1 MNYNVKEGRKLLN
14 PTQGKLFQEMC
25 PRNGTIP
32 LTKLQVKMAKY
43 LDEEKEQK
51 WGKFLLVFVAE
62 GPCCKYLESKSK
74 SQHPSTLSLLWTWNP
89 RDHHA

>member
-14 PTQGKLFQEMC
+14 PTQGKFFQEMC

-51 WGKFLLVFVAE
+51 
-62 GPCCKYLESKSK
+62 
-74 SQHPSTLSLLWTWNP
+74 
-89 RDHHA
+89 